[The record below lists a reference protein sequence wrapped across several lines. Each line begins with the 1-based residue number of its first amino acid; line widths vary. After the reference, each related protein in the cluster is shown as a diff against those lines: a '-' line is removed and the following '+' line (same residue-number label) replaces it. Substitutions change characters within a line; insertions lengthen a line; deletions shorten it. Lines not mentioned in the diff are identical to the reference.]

1 MNFTMQIGNKNTYR
15 HYFGEARVIKLLDI
29 RQKFTNIREQ
39 VEKRVCDSYLLKYI
53 EIPIIDEDKL
63 LILVSIMDR
72 LELSYSDMQNYAL
85 STMLIQIALD
95 THEHISDASVDE
107 KNRQLTV
114 LAGDYFS
121 GLYYKLLADSE
132 DILMIKA
139 LSRGIKEV
147 NENKISVYQND
158 ILAIEELM
166 TSMRLIESSLLVH
179 LSEYF
184 KVDLW
189 NEFLENLLLFKRLL
203 HEKSQFLQTGNSVL
217 FEALK
222 SIAFPINN
230 NKAKELSREQQNH
243 LFLCCDHH
251 LERSKKVI
259 EKGLEQLPYLN
270 ELLEKRII
278 SILSQY
284 QPNAKTFVEEG

>member
-1 MNFTMQIGNKNTYR
+1 M
-15 HYFGEARVIKLLDI
+15 LDI

-39 VEKRVCDSYLLKYI
+39 VEQRVCDTYLLKYI

-63 LILVSIMDR
+63 LILVSIMER
-72 LELSYSDMQNYAL
+72 LELSFSDMKNYAL

-95 THEHISDASVDE
+95 THERISNASVDE

-121 GLYYKLLADSE
+121 GLYYKLLAESE

-139 LSRGIKEV
+139 LSKGIKDV
-147 NENKISVYQND
+147 NENKISVYNHE
-158 ILAIEELM
+158 LVSVEELM
-166 TSMRLIESSLLVH
+166 TSIKRIESSLLAR

-203 HEKSQFLQTGNSVL
+203 NEKSQFIKAERSVL
-217 FEALK
+217 FEALT
-222 SIAFPINN
+222 SIVFPIHNF
-230 NKAKELSREQQNH
+230 KLKELSSDQKSH
-243 LFLCCDHH
+243 LFKYCDQY
-251 LERSKKVI
+251 LENSKKVI

-270 ELLEKRII
+270 ELLENRII
-278 SILSQY
+278 SLLNQY
-284 QPNAKTFVEEG
+284 QPYAKTFVEEG

>member
-1 MNFTMQIGNKNTYR
+1 
-15 HYFGEARVIKLLDI
+15 VIELLDI

-53 EIPIIDEDKL
+53 ENPIIDEDKL

-72 LELSYSDMQNYAL
+72 LELSYSEMQNYAL
-85 STMLIQIALD
+85 STLLIQIALD
-95 THEHISDASVDE
+95 THEHITNASVEE

-132 DILMIKA
+132 DIRMIKA

-147 NENKISVYQND
+147 NENKISVYQNE
-158 ILAIEELM
+158 ILEVDKLM
-166 TSMRLIESSLLVH
+166 TSIGLIESSILTH
-179 LSEYF
+179 FSEYF

-189 NEFLENLLLFKRLL
+189 NDFLENLLLFKRLL
-203 HEKSQFLQTGNSVL
+203 NEKTEFIQTGSSVL

-222 SIAFPINN
+222 SIVFPINN
-230 NKAKELSREQQNH
+230 YKLKELSTEQQIQ
-243 LFLCCDHH
+243 LFLCCDQY

-259 EKGLEQLPYLN
+259 EKGLVQLPYLN
-270 ELLEKRII
+270 ELLEKRVTL
-278 SILSQY
+278 ILSQY